1 MFPTEEARLYKRW
14 IERTK
19 KRGVKDLRHDFR
31 IAIGSDPPDGMGK
44 GDIIKELTLR
54 KFPNVA
60 RFL

>member
-14 IERTK
+14 IERSR
-19 KRGVKDLRHDFR
+19 KRGVKDLRNDYR